1 MLLKGLLQQLEFCI
15 SRITMLLASKVW
27 GSCRQAALCIS
38 PLLTDIKDVGS
49 GMNQSHVS
57 PLLMLKRETGSPCLP
72 LVWISMAHSL
82 VYSPPP
88 PPPTPSFWH
97 QSVAVWHAFKTPCL
111 SLFWHQRCLSL
122 RWYYHIFLLASE
134 VWGPSRQPK
143 HCVAFCFLFNHMKGV
158 GFWSTTLHL
167 LFLFVLLCQVSVH

>member
-88 PPPTPSFWH
+88 SPHPPLLSDIKVW
-97 QSVAVWHAFKTPCL
+97 QSGMHSKLHV
-111 SLFWHQRCLSL
+111 SLFFDIKGVWACVDTTISSCWHQRCGD
-122 RWYYHIFLLASE
+122 LAGNQNIVS
-134 VWGPSRQPK
+134 
-143 HCVAFCFLFNHMKGV
+143 
-158 GFWSTTLHL
+158 
-167 LFLFVLLCQVSVH
+167 LFVFFLITWRV